1 MTRPRLTGSLT
12 RGAAAGPAV
21 TEKGPAPA
29 FPRDPRGRATGR
41 KLPGEPRGPRVPGC
55 ASRQA
60 RDSLLLTEP
69 ARRQHR
75 WARVSG
81 LAPWRG
87 PTHPG
92 GPGVGV
98 RSGRGRGPGAG
109 AEIHLAT
116 WQPLRRPRDPS
127 PRGRPPALSRRAPA
141 RLLFPG
147 RTESGSVSSLRT
159 LAASLP
165 ADTAACQPRAVPRQ
179 RA

>member
-12 RGAAAGPAV
+12 RGTVAGPAS
-21 TEKGPAPA
+21 PR
-29 FPRDPRGRATGR
+29 RDPRPPFPRALGGERRAASFRESLGGRGSQAAPPAR
-41 KLPGEPRGPRVPGC
+41 PGTH
-55 ASRQA
+55 
-60 RDSLLLTEP
+60 LTEP

-81 LAPWRG
+81 PAPWRG

-92 GPGVGV
+92 EPAVGV
-98 RSGRGRGPGAG
+98 WSGRGRGPGAG

-159 LAASLP
+159 LAASPP
-165 ADTAACQPRAVPRQ
+165 ADTAARQPRAVPRR